1 MPEVTLSPE
10 LRQRVERLA
19 QALLSA
25 RRALT
30 LYPSDHPAARAG
42 LDRLHDA
49 VADATGGVGLTLGV
63 TPTTLLVAGAPA
75 ADNVGPV
82 AEAAVLL
89 HAADILEI
97 TFAGEV
103 PRSTLRALVE
113 LVTTPPDAL
122 RRGGGPATIWNRG
135 GHASVAIVQVDY
147 EQILQDRGAVRA
159 PVTKDELWRAIV
171 RAATTRRASLDEAMQ
186 QRLLAIAGD
195 VEAIGELARDAM
207 APARMPDGS
216 PLITTQAAAVLAVY
230 RHLTATVAV
239 LDPDRRAALLR
250 NLAAATAQLE
260 PRVAHQILTTAD
272 ESEEGGVAE
281 LAAAFDDDQVAQLLA
296 TTLALDGQATP
307 RLEQV
312 FETLAPDAERKRRVL
327 RLARDRLSE
336 GAFGQRSRF
345 EALWT
350 SVEELLIGYT
360 ERPFVSAGYRAAL
373 DATHARASA
382 LAAVDLPPEATQW
395 FQTLEHDNVRRLS
408 VTLLID
414 LLNLETQADR
424 ADDLAHDLASLGD
437 DLLMAGEYELAGRV
451 VEALSVKAADRSA
464 VAAAASRAAL
474 DRMASSAALR
484 ETLDLV
490 AALDDAQTVTLAA
503 LCRTMGPPVVD
514 ALLPVLAREDDARA
528 RAWATAVVVELG
540 PPAVGRLAP
549 LVADHRSTVQLHA
562 AAILGRIGAAEAVP
576 LLQALLRSS
585 DPRVAR
591 EAVRAL
597 AGIDDPSAAR
607 AIHTVLRAS
616 SGAVRRAVVAA
627 LVAERDPRVVP
638 VLLRILAES
647 QVFRADHAVVLEALD
662 ALGTLGR
669 DEAVGT
675 IGRLMHRRSLWRWRR
690 ARELRRRALGALR
703 TIGTPAALA
712 AIEDAARTG
721 DRMLRRLARRVM
733 P

>member
-1 MPEVTLSPE
+1 MPEVMLSPE

-49 VADATGGVGLTLGV
+49 VAEATGGVGLTLGV

-75 ADNVGPV
+75 ADHGGPV
-82 AEAAVLL
+82 TEAAALL

-97 TFAGEV
+97 TFAREV
-103 PRSTLRALVE
+103 PPSTLRALVE
-113 LVTTPPDAL
+113 LVTTPPEAL
-122 RRGGGPATIWNRG
+122 RRAGGPATIWTRG
-135 GHASVAIVQVDY
+135 GRASVAIVQVDY
-147 EQILQDRGAVRA
+147 EQILQDRGAIRA

-171 RAATTRRASLDEAMQ
+171 RALTKRHASLDEAMQ

-195 VEAIGELARDAM
+195 LEAIGELAQDAM
-207 APARMPDGS
+207 APARLPDGS

-239 LDPDRRAALLR
+239 LDPDRRAALLK
-250 NLAAATAQLE
+250 NLAEATAQLE
-260 PRVAHQILTTAD
+260 PRVAQQILTTAD
-272 ESEEGGVAE
+272 ESEEGGVAG

-307 RLEQV
+307 RLAQV
-312 FETLAPDAERKRRVL
+312 FVTLAPDAERKRRVL
-327 RLARDRLSE
+327 RLARDRLEKS
-336 GAFGQRSRF
+336 AFGQPSRF

-373 DATHARASA
+373 DATHARAGA
-382 LAAVDLPPEATQW
+382 LATVDLPPEAAQW

-424 ADDLAHDLASLGD
+424 ADDLAHDLASLGE
-437 DLLMAGEYELAGRV
+437 DLLMAGEYALAGRV
-451 VEALSVKAADRSA
+451 VEALSVKAADQKA
-464 VAAAASRAAL
+464 VASAASAAAL

-503 LCRTMGPPVVD
+503 LCRTIGPPVVD
-514 ALLPVLAREDDARA
+514 ALLPLLSTEDGARA

-540 PPAVGRLAP
+540 PPAVSRLAP
-549 LVADHRSTVQLHA
+549 LVADERSAIQRHL
-562 AAILGRIGAAEAVP
+562 AAILGRIGTAEAVP

-591 EAVRAL
+591 EAVRGL

-616 SGAVRRAVVAA
+616 SGAVRRAVVTA

-638 VLLRILAES
+638 VLLRILKES

-675 IGRLMHRRSLWRWRR
+675 IGWLMRRRSLWRWRR
-690 ARELRRRALGALR
+690 AREVKRRALGALR

-721 DRMLRRLARRVM
+721 DRMLRRLARRVT